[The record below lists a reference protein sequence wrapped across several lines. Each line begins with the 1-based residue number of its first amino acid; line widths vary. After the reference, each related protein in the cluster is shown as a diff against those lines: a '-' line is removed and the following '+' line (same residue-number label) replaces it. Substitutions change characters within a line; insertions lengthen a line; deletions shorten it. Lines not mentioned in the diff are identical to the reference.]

1 MYNTGIIILQQW
13 FSGSYRVLKNQSM
26 IEKLQKCNFPNLEPF
41 GKDIVPLIV
50 KPNSTCVEELKKGSE
65 FLVKNIFSVDRGS
78 RVLRRRSGTS
88 NFTNCCYRPF
98 YRINDH
104 FNGTKRYN
112 VIYHSNATLFFFS
125 V

>member
-1 MYNTGIIILQQW
+1 L
-13 FSGSYRVLKNQSM
+13 YRVLENQSM
-26 IEKLQKCNFPNLEPF
+26 IEKLQKCNFPQLEPF
-41 GKDIVPLIV
+41 GKDIVPLID
-50 KPNSTCVEELKKGSE
+50 KPNSTCVEELEEGSE

-104 FNGTKRYN
+104 FNGKYR
-112 VIYHSNATLFFFS
+112 
-125 V
+125 